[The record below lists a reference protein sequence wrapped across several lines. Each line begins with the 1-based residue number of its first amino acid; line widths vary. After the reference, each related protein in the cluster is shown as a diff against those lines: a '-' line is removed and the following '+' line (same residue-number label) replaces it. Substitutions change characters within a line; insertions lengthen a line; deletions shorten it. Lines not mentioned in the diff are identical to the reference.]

1 MTPGFSRTIDICVE
15 RVALDAHTLLLD
27 VPCGKGEAMT
37 RLASSGCR
45 TIGVDRSPQLLEQ
58 AAAKVRGAQ
67 LQTRAPLV
75 LGDGGHMPFPAGVF
89 DVCLSIGGPSCI
101 GGHELANVLCEQAR
115 VLKPGAYLVMS
126 DIFRDEADPNPWIP
140 TDHPDAAGW
149 WQLLERAGFRVVFFE
164 HFTA

>member
-1 MTPGFSRTIDICVE
+1 MQLGPPIERQTSKTPAGNGMW
-15 RVALDAHTLLLD
+15 
-27 VPCGKGEAMT
+27 PP
-37 RLASSGCR
+37 
-45 TIGVDRSPQLLEQ
+45 SPI
-58 AAAKVRGAQ
+58 
-67 LQTRAPLV
+67 
-75 LGDGGHMPFPAGVF
+75 GDGGHMPFPAGVF

-164 HFTA
+164 HFTASAWDEYHEPMRELVAEA